1 MIKKKRAAISR
12 SRRRPFKW
20 RPWHFLLLAGIAFFS
35 YVFLFSNHGL
45 LRYLYLL
52 RRKKLLQQEIAVL
65 REEQMKLQQEIE
77 RLTDNYRYIEK
88 IAREKYQMGKPGEK
102 IYFITS
108 PENKK

>member
-1 MIKKKRAAISR
+1 MIKKKRAANSR
-12 SRRRPFKW
+12 RRRPFKW
-20 RPWHFLLLAGIAFFS
+20 RPWHFLILAGIAFFS

-45 LRYLYLL
+45 LRYFYLL
-52 RRKKLLQQEIAVL
+52 RRKNLLLKEITML

-102 IYFITS
+102 IYFMTS
-108 PENKK
+108 PADKK